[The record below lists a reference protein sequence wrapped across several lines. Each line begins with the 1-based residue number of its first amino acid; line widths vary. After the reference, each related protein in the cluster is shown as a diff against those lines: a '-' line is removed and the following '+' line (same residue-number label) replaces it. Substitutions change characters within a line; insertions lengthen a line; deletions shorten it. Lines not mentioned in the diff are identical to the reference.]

1 MADRHEVRGQSHDPI
16 FDDVA
21 LLDISH
27 CTR

>member
-1 MADRHEVRGQSHDPI
+1 MADRHEARGQSNDPI

-21 LLDISH
+21 LLDICP